1 MISPHAI
8 IGAGTEIGAGSD
20 VWHFANLEED
30 VTVGAKSVIGSH
42 AYIGRGAVI
51 GKGVHIQ
58 SFAFICRNAAIED
71 NVFVGPHVVLAD
83 DKTPRAGNRLYS
95 PQPPRLC
102 AGCSIGA
109 GAIILPGIVVGENAM
124 IGAGAVVTRDVPG
137 NVTVLGL
144 PARQR
149 EIV

>member
-8 IGAGTEIGAGSD
+8 IGPNFELGEHGA
-20 VWHFANLEED
+20 VWHFANIED
-30 VTVGAKSVIGSH
+30 DVIVGAGSVIGQS
-42 AYIGRGAVI
+42 AYVGRGTRI
-51 GKGVHIQ
+51 GVGVHIQ
-58 SFAFICRNAAIED
+58 SFVFICRGAIIED

-83 DKTPRAGNRLYS
+83 DKAPRAGNRLYH
-95 PQPPRLC
+95 PLPPRLC

-109 GAIILPGIVVGENAM
+109 GAIILPGVTIGMNAM

-149 EIV
+149 EIG